1 MSTSARAVTPPA
13 REAGVPVRPRPLVP
27 RSWAALAG
35 VVAAALALAVT
46 ELLAA
51 LVEGAPSLV
60 VSVGS
65 AVIALQPAGAKDVV
79 VAWFGTNDK
88 LALSVAVLIV
98 ALALGAAVGVLA
110 RTRRDLAN
118 AAIGGMALLG
128 FVASLSDPQTSMVL
142 AAVSAGLAALV
153 GIQALGWLLGRAGGA
168 VSVSRGARAAT
179 PTPIDP
185 VGRRRFLVSV
195 GGLGVLA
202 IAGGGLGRMLRERKA
217 VQVVATEALIPPAAE
232 RAAAIPAGADLG
244 IAGVTPL
251 VMPNDRFYRID
262 TALLT
267 PSIDVSTWSLRV
279 HGMVDRETT
288 LTFDELV
295 ALPLVERYVTIAC
308 VSNEVG
314 GNLVGN
320 TKWTGVRLTDV
331 LDIAGVKPG
340 ATQIVPRSVD
350 GWTAG
355 FPTSWVT
362 GQERDAL
369 IAVKMN
375 DQPLPSAHGYPA
387 RLIVPGLY
395 GYVSA
400 TKWLAELELTTLE
413 SFDAYW
419 VRLGWAKEGPDPHAE
434 PDRRAG
440 LRLERR
446 ARRGPRRGYRLGARA
461 GHLGC
466 RDLRR
471 RGSVAGGE
479 ARPRDQR
486 PDVGPVAV
494 RLADGRGGVRRARA
508 PGPRDRR
515 HGNAPGRGTIT
526 AGTRRRSRLP
536 HDLRLALV
544 SRGPHVR
551 NGRPRESV

>member
-13 REAGVPVRPRPLVP
+13 REAGAPARPGPLVP

-35 VVAAALALAVT
+35 VVAAGLALAVT

-51 LVEGAPSLV
+51 LFEGAPSLV

-142 AAVSAGLAALV
+142 AAVSAGLAAVV
-153 GIQALGWLLGRAGGA
+153 GIQALGWLLGRAAAA
-168 VSVSRGARAAT
+168 VSVSPGARAAT
-179 PTPIDP
+179 PTAVDP

-308 VSNEVG
+308 VSNEIG

-362 GQERDAL
+362 GEERDAL

-375 DQPLPSAHGYPA
+375 DQALPSAHGYPA

-419 VRLGWAKEGPDPHAE
+419 VRLGWAKEGPILTQSRIDVPGSGSNVARGVVPVAGVAWAPERGISAVEISVDGGPWQAAKLAPAISDQTWVQWRYDWPTGEVASGVHELRVRATDGTGTPQE
-434 PDRRAG
+434 EGPSPPAPDGA
-440 LRLERR
+440 
-446 ARRGPRRGYRLGARA
+446 RGY
-461 GHLGC
+461 HTI
-466 RDLRR
+466 
-471 RGSVAGGE
+471 SVS
-479 ARPRDQR
+479 
-486 PDVGPVAV
+486 
-494 RLADGRGGVRRARA
+494 L
-508 PGPRDRR
+508 
-515 HGNAPGRGTIT
+515 
-526 AGTRRRSRLP
+526 S
-536 HDLRLALV
+536 
-544 SRGPHVR
+544 
-551 NGRPRESV
+551 